1 MRDVTHLAYC
11 TLLLHCYYYYFA
23 SLPPPTPHP
32 RTDIKQPNL
41 FDTPGDTTL
50 ESHKPL
56 TEPNEYELP
65 ATSFM
70 TSSSTTAAAAAATAS
85 GGVKDDDPTSS
96 TFVPGGNTA
105 IITNDNVQTTPESD
119 RKDDTANGDKPSGG
133 ETSGVQQTGETS
145 GGAQQAADGGATPEG
160 EKIDMEE
167 NLSYSTFGQSQA
179 KAEVGTIM

>member
-1 MRDVTHLAYC
+1 MRDVTHLAYIGHYFC
-11 TLLLHCYYYYFA
+11 IAIIILLRF
-23 SLPPPTPHP
+23 PP
-32 RTDIKQPNL
+32 TDIKQPNL

-105 IITNDNVQTTPESD
+105 IITNDNAQTTPESD

-133 ETSGVQQTGETS
+133 ETSVVQQTGETS

-160 EKIDMEE
+160 EKINMEE

-179 KAEVGTIM
+179 KTEVGTIM